1 MKKLLAMVLA
11 LVMTLSLAVSANAFT
26 DDSKVND
33 SYAEAVAVLNGMGV
47 FKGYEDGSFKPEGDI
62 TRAEVATIVYRI
74 YTADVA
80 KNDKSGLYASYN
92 KFSDMAGASWA
103 AGYIGYCAN
112 AELVKGYP
120 DGTFKP
126 SGKVTGYEVLAM
138 ILRAVG
144 YDKNGEFSGADWAL
158 HVAQTAQQADMLKNV
173 KGVDLNAAATRE
185 LVAELLFRGIQTP
198 TVTYTPAFGYVTD
211 KVINTASTTIGV
223 KNFKLDSKDDS
234 DEWGRPATTWTY
246 STGDKETT
254 VVEKPNTTY
263 TTAVTECDVAHDA
276 GLKADKT
283 YSLVVNGQ
291 VAQNYVVNRLDTV
304 TKIGA
309 QSRLTEVYDDV
320 IVMIDTFLAK
330 VISVSDATYD
340 AQGHLKDEATIKLG
354 VVLAANTTTV
364 PTTANYT
371 LTNGETNYTYAKGD
385 YVLVNAKTTNA
396 VYNGYNNQTPLLDTA
411 AATQY
416 GEIVD
421 KAASFDGAQTVIH
434 YNDGK
439 HTVEGTDYN
448 DALEFNLNQAGVEL
462 VKHTWLLDQY
472 NNLIGVVDIE
482 TAYTYGVIKAM
493 WWVGDT
499 SNGAGDA
506 IASVVYMDG
515 SEANVTIG
523 SLAIDGNKANTPR
536 HSTYTNLD
544 MKATATNED
553 PGTLYVDTNA
563 YSNETSTEN
572 ETNGIIG
579 GHMFR
584 FNTLAN
590 GKVAAVEVTDELA
603 DTAITKNVS
612 KLGSSNVYTNAST
625 KYLVQVVDAVNN
637 TVSYKVVEGYTNI
650 DSYSHAKV
658 DYVDLNNDGWVDYA
672 YVTGKPDN
680 AVTTNLFYLTTTAY
694 TYNKNE
700 TSDVIVDYI
709 LTGYVDGQPGTIT
722 IADTNAALVS
732 RIITGGAN
740 KAWVVVKTNGYVTS
754 IIDDVNATA
763 FDFDDSRVTVK
774 NDAYD
779 KMNAIAISG
788 ADGDEVLGTVYYDKS
803 SGEHYNIANIMEP
816 TLGAW
821 AEDMSN
827 KDVVLV
833 YKDNTEVVQ
842 AYIVDKADKPI
853 ADPVNYKP
861 TLTVTP
867 VASDANSVPSIDING
882 TTSIAVSHDTYKVT
896 LNLNYKTGVGIDKV
910 TMKVNGEKVSLNG
923 GAGTCT
929 YVYEVSSAD
938 LLRTF
943 ITVDLTT
950 SVDGGATV
958 KDSSSYKIA
967 ITGSLV
973 EQ

>member
-11 LVMTLSLAVSANAFT
+11 LVMTLSLAVSANAFK
-26 DDSKVND
+26 DDKSISD
-33 SYAEAVAVLNGMGV
+33 DYAEAVAVLNGMGV
-47 FKGYEDGSFKPEGDI
+47 FKGYEDNSFKPEGNI
-62 TRAEVATIVYRI
+62 TRAEVATIIYRI

-80 KNDKSGLYASYN
+80 KNDKSGLYATYN

-112 AELVKGYP
+112 ASLVKGYP

-126 SGKVTGYEVLAM
+126 SGNVTGYEVLAM

-144 YDKNGEFSGADWAL
+144 YDKNNEFSGADWAL
-158 HVAQTAQQADMLKNV
+158 HVAQTAQQLGVLDNV
-173 KGVDLNAAATRE
+173 AKTTDLNAPASRE
-185 LVAELLFRGIQTP
+185 LVAELLFQGIQKAQ
-198 TVTYTPAFGYVTD
+198 VTYTPAFGYVTD
-211 KVINTASTTIGV
+211 KVISTKTNSLGE
-223 KNFKLDSKDDS
+223 KNFKLAKKAAS

-246 STGDKETT
+246 NVGDKETT
-254 VVEKPNTTY
+254 FVAKPNTTY

-291 VAQNYVVNRLDTV
+291 AAENYVITRLDTV

-309 QSRLTEVYDDV
+309 QGRLTEVYDDV

-340 AQGHLKDEATIKLG
+340 AQGHLKKAAEINLA
-354 VVLAANTTTV
+354 VVLSDATSV

-371 LTNGETNYTYAKGD
+371 LTNGETNYPYAKGD

-396 VYNGYNNQTPLLDTA
+396 TFKA
-411 AATQY
+411 SATQLAGGTAKY
-416 GEIVD
+416 GEIVGV
-421 KAASFDGAQTVIH
+421 ASSFDGAQTVIH

-448 DALEFNLNQAGVEL
+448 DALEFHLNQAGVEL

-482 TAYTYGVIKAM
+482 TAYTYGVIKSM

-544 MKATATNED
+544 MTVTATSALT
-553 PGTLYVDTNA
+553 GTLYVDTNA
-563 YSNETSTEN
+563 YTNETSVGNDST
-572 ETNGIIG
+572 GIIG

-584 FNTLAN
+584 FNTLSN

-612 KLGSSNVYTNAST
+612 KLGSNNVYTNAST
-625 KYLVQVVDAVNN
+625 KYLVQVLDTVNN
-637 TVSYKVVEGYTNI
+637 TVSYKVVEGYSNI
-650 DSYSHAKV
+650 DSYTHATV

-672 YVTGKPDN
+672 YVTGNPDN
-680 AVTTNLFYLTTTAY
+680 AVTSNLFYLTTTAY

-722 IADTNAALVS
+722 IADTNTALVN

-740 KAWVVVKTNGYVTS
+740 KAWVVVKTNGYVTD
-754 IIDDVNATA
+754 IINDVNTSSA
-763 FDFDDSRVTVK
+763 FDLDTMNPVNK
-774 NDAYD
+774 AYAD
-779 KMNAIAISG
+779 MNAIAISG
-788 ADGDEVLGTVYYDKS
+788 GAGDEVVGTVYYDKS
-803 SGEHYNIANIMEP
+803 SGERYNIANVMQP

-821 AEDMSN
+821 AEDMSSKN
-827 KDVVLV
+827 VVLV
-833 YKDNTEVVQ
+833 YKNNKEVVQ
-842 AYIVDKADKPI
+842 AYIVDAADQPI
-853 ADPVNYKP
+853 TDYEYTP
-861 TLTVTP
+861 TLTVATASTNG
-867 VASDANSVPSIDING
+867 VAPIDIDG
-882 TTSIAVSHDTYKVT
+882 TKSIKVAYGADTVT
-896 LNLNYKTGVGIDKV
+896 LTLNYPVGNGISSV
-910 TMKVNGEKVSLNG
+910 AMKVNGVAQTAGSNST
-923 GAGTCT
+923 GAYNYT
-929 YVYEVSSAD
+929 YTINSAD
-938 LLRTF
+938 LARGY
-943 ITVDLTT
+943 IVVDLTT
-950 SVDGGATV
+950 STATLATAG
-958 KDSSSYKIA
+958 SASYQIA
-967 ITGSLV
+967 VTGTLI
-973 EQ
+973 QH